1 MTTKTTAPTV
11 RHITPIPAAPF
22 RTVSTHIRGIAHHAS
37 ISVDDSG
44 TYRVV
49 VVRDDRIVSTTY
61 HATLDSAH
69 AVLWGDW

>member
-49 VVRDDRIVSTTY
+49 VVRDDRIVTVTH